1 MASRRGKGGRRAR
14 PVAGRRT
21 TGAGSGQPS
30 GPKFES
36 PYQPPPGYDDL
47 GSQTSALAV
56 RDNNSVTGTEVN
68 PTSDGHFRHGV
79 ELAGETYR
87 VRTPRPEALHA
98 FTTAVSPHVK
108 DARVKNNHIELFVRS
123 HTHPEDFERI
133 VFRMI
138 DPEDNFTKED
148 LGSLM
153 RSIMTLDTARPTVPS
168 SRSR

>member
-1 MASRRGKGGRRAR
+1 MASRRRRPRVAGGGGRK
-14 PVAGRRT
+14 VASGG
-21 TGAGSGQPS
+21 TGQST

-36 PYQPPPGYDDL
+36 PYQPPPSYDDL
-47 GSQTSALAV
+47 GSQTAELAV
-56 RDNNSVTGTEVN
+56 RENNSGLETTF
-68 PTSDGHFRHGV
+68 DGCFRHGV

-87 VRTPRPEALHA
+87 VRSPRPEALHA

-123 HTHPEDFERI
+123 HTHPDDFERI

>member
-21 TGAGSGQPS
+21 TGAGNGQPS

-47 GSQTSALAV
+47 GSQTAALALPE
-56 RDNNSVTGTEVN
+56 NSCGLEATL
-68 PTSDGHFRHGV
+68 DGHFRHGV

-98 FTTAVSPHVK
+98 FTSAVSPHVK

-133 VFRMI
+133 VYRMI

-168 SRSR
+168 SRSQ